1 MKEDNLLR
9 MLNNIADAKDGCN
22 IYMTKNKFFD
32 DLETRSIDERN
43 SDHLKKL
50 NNLIKIAKDN
60 NNQSVRLEK
69 PLKTLE
75 DLNSIPLLRKSE
87 LIQKQSDFPPFADL
101 NVSEIKD
108 FAHIYRSPGP
118 IYDLDGHS
126 KDWWRFS
133 RALHAAGFCYGDIV
147 QNCFSYHFTPAG
159 AMFEEAAKIPKCTVF
174 PAGGENTD
182 LQLEVMKD
190 IGTTA
195 YVGVP
200 DFLKIILEKADE
212 KNISLSK
219 LTKAMVTGGPLFPAV
234 AQNFRE
240 RNIHVRQCYG
250 TADLGLVAYEAA
262 ENDGMVIDENVIL
275 EIVKPG
281 TGKPLNDG
289 EVGEVVVTVLNNYE
303 LPIIRFATGDLSAIL
318 EGSSS
323 TGRTNKRIKGWMG
336 RADQTT
342 KVRGMFV
349 QPSQVNK
356 ILENLNINGSAR
368 MIVSRSNDRDELLLK
383 VEAEVT
389 DTHQIESLQQKISDE
404 IKNVI
409 NLRGNAKIV
418 PIKSLP
424 NDGKVID
431 DIRDFGE

>member
-1 MKEDNLLR
+1 M
-9 MLNNIADAKDGCN
+9 I
-22 IYMTKNKFFD
+22 KNKFFD
-32 DLETRSIDERN
+32 DLEVRSKDERI

-50 NNLIKIAKDN
+50 NKLIEKAKQN
-60 NNQSVRLEK
+60 KNQS
-69 PLKTLE
+69 LKLNNE
-75 DLNSIPLLRKSE
+75 IKDLGDLSIIPLLRKSD
-87 LIQKQSDFPPFADL
+87 LIDKQSKLPPFAEL
-101 NVSEIKD
+101 NVSAIKD

-126 KDWWRFS
+126 KDWWRFA
-133 RALHAAGFCYGDIV
+133 RALHAADFGYGDIV

-159 AMFEEAAKIPKCTVF
+159 AMFEEAAKILKCTVF

-182 LQLEVMKD
+182 MQLEVMRD

-212 KNISLSK
+212 KKITLSK

-234 AQNFRE
+234 AQNFKD
-240 RNIHVRQCYG
+240 RNIQARQCYG

-262 ENDGMVIDENVIL
+262 ESEGMVIDEDVIL

-281 TGKPLNDG
+281 TGKSVKDG

-303 LPIIRFATGDLSAIL
+303 LPIIRFATGDLSAIMD
-318 EGSSS
+318 GVSI

-356 ILENLNINGSAR
+356 ILENLKIDNEAR
-368 MIVSRSNDRDELLLK
+368 MIISRSNDKDELLLK
-383 VEAEVT
+383 VESNITNSSE
-389 DTHQIESLQQKISDE
+389 IETMKQKISDE

-409 NLRGNAKIV
+409 NLRGTLEIV
-418 PIKSLP
+418 PVNSLP

-431 DIRDFGE
+431 DTRNFGE

>member
-1 MKEDNLLR
+1 M
-9 MLNNIADAKDGCN
+9 I
-22 IYMTKNKFFD
+22 KNKFFD
-32 DLETRSIDERN
+32 DLEIRSKDERI

-50 NNLIKIAKDN
+50 NKLIEKAKQN
-60 NNQSVRLEK
+60 KNQLLRFNVEI
-69 PLKTLE
+69 E
-75 DLNSIPLLRKSE
+75 DLDDLSQIPLLRKSD
-87 LIQKQSDFPPFADL
+87 LIDKQSKQPPFAEL

-118 IYDLDGHS
+118 IYDLDGYS
-126 KDWWRFS
+126 QNWWRFA
-133 RALHAAGFCYGDIV
+133 RALHAADFRYGDIV

-159 AMFEEAAKIPKCTVF
+159 AMFEEAAKILKCTVI

-182 LQLEVMKD
+182 MQLEVMHD
-190 IGTTA
+190 IGTSA

-212 KNISLSK
+212 KKISLSK

-234 AQNFRE
+234 AQNFKD
-240 RNIHVRQCYG
+240 RNIQARQCYG

-262 ENDGMVIDENVIL
+262 ESEGMVIDEDVIL

-281 TGKPLNDG
+281 TGKPVKDG

-303 LPIIRFATGDLSAIL
+303 LPIIRFATGDLSAIMDG
-318 EGSSS
+318 ESI

-356 ILENLNINGSAR
+356 ILENLKIDNEAR
-368 MIVSRSNDRDELLLK
+368 MIISRSNDKDELLLK
-383 VEAEVT
+383 VESNITNSSE
-389 DTHQIESLQQKISDE
+389 IETMKQKISDE

-409 NLRGNAKIV
+409 NLRGTLEIV
-418 PIKSLP
+418 PVNSLP

-431 DIRDFGE
+431 DTRNFGE

>member
-1 MKEDNLLR
+1 MVV
-9 MLNNIADAKDGCN
+9 NINDK
-22 IYMTKNKFFD
+22 TEFFD
-32 DLETRSIDERN
+32 DLETRSDDKRN
-43 SDHLKKL
+43 LDHLNKL
-50 NNLIKIAKDN
+50 NLLIDSAKSN
-60 NNQSVRLEK
+60 KNQSTRLNGA
-69 PLKTLE
+69 LKGLD
-75 DLNSIPLLRKSE
+75 DLISIPVSRKSD
-87 LIQKQSDFPPFADL
+87 LIIEQQKNPPFANL
-101 NVSEIKD
+101 NVSDIKN

-118 IYDLDGHS
+118 IYDLDGHT

-133 RALHAAGFCYGDIV
+133 RALHAANIGYGDIV

-159 AMFEEAAKIPKCTVF
+159 AMFEEAAKILKCTVF

-182 LQLEVMKD
+182 LQLEVMNT
-190 IGTTA
+190 IGTSA

-200 DFLKIILEKADE
+200 DFLKIILDKAE
-212 KNISLSK
+212 ENKISLPN
-219 LTKAMVTGGPLFPAV
+219 LTKAMVTGGPLFPNV
-234 AQNFRE
+234 AKSFKE
-240 RNIHVRQCYG
+240 RGIQVRQCYG

-262 ENDGMVIDENVIL
+262 ENEGMVIDENVIL

-281 TGKPLNDG
+281 TGKPVKDG

-318 EGSSS
+318 EGKCS

-356 ILENLNINGSAR
+356 ILENLYLNNKAR
-368 MIVSRSNDRDELLLK
+368 LIVSRLNEKDELHIK
-383 VEAEVT
+383 IEA
-389 DTHQIESLQQKISDE
+389 DISDSTE
-404 IKNVI
+404 LSSIKTKILEQIKHII
-409 NLRGNAKIV
+409 NLRGTVEIV
-418 PIKSLP
+418 PVNSLP

-431 DIRDFGE
+431 DTRDFGE

>member
-1 MKEDNLLR
+1 
-9 MLNNIADAKDGCN
+9 
-22 IYMTKNKFFD
+22 MTKDKFFD
-32 DLETRSIDERN
+32 DLEIRSKDERDF
-43 SDHLKKL
+43 DHLKKL
-50 NNLIKIAKDN
+50 NSLIEVAKKNKNLESRLNYKIN
-60 NNQSVRLEK
+60 
-69 PLKTLE
+69 
-75 DLNSIPLLRKSE
+75 DLNDLVSIPLLRKSD
-87 LIQKQSDFPPFADL
+87 LIKSQNDYPPFADL
-101 NVSEIKD
+101 NVSNVKD

-126 KDWWRFS
+126 KDWWRFA
-133 RALHAAGFCYGDIV
+133 RALHAANFGYGDIV

-159 AMFEEAAKIPKCTVF
+159 LMFEEAAKILRCTVF

-182 LQLEVMKD
+182 LQLDVMNT

-212 KNISLSK
+212 KNINLSK
-219 LTKAMVTGGPLFPAV
+219 LKKAMVTGGPLFPAV
-234 AQNFRE
+234 AENFKE
-240 RNIHVRQCYG
+240 RNIQTRQCYG
-250 TADLGLVAYEAA
+250 TADLGLVAYEAS

-281 TGKPLNDG
+281 TGKLVKNGD
-289 EVGEVVVTVLNNYE
+289 VGEVVVTVLNNFE
-303 LPIIRFATGDLSAIL
+303 LPIIRFATGDLSAIMK
-318 EGSSS
+318 GKSS

-356 ILENLNINGSAR
+356 ILENLKINDVAR
-368 MIVSRSNDRDELLLK
+368 MIISRSNDRDQLLLK
-383 VEAEVT
+383 
-389 DTHQIESLQQKISDE
+389 IESNLLNASEIEKMQEKVSEE
-404 IKNVI
+404 IKNII
-409 NLRGNAKIV
+409 NLTGTSKIV
-418 PIKSLP
+418 PVNSLP

-431 DIRDFGE
+431 DTRNFGE

>member
-1 MKEDNLLR
+1 M
-9 MLNNIADAKDGCN
+9 I
-22 IYMTKNKFFD
+22 KNKFFD
-32 DLETRSIDERN
+32 DLEVRSKDERI

-50 NNLIKIAKDN
+50 HNLIEKAKQN
-60 NNQSVRLEK
+60 KNQLLRFNVEI
-69 PLKTLE
+69 E
-75 DLNSIPLLRKSE
+75 DLDDLSQIPLLRKSD
-87 LIQKQSDFPPFADL
+87 LIDKQSKQPPFAEL

-118 IYDLDGHS
+118 IYDLDGYS
-126 KDWWRFS
+126 QNWWRFA
-133 RALHAAGFCYGDIV
+133 RALHAADFRYGDIV

-159 AMFEEAAKIPKCTVF
+159 AMFEEAAKILKCTVI

-182 LQLEVMKD
+182 MQLEVMHD
-190 IGTTA
+190 IGTSA

-212 KNISLSK
+212 KKISLSK

-234 AQNFRE
+234 AQNFKD
-240 RNIHVRQCYG
+240 RNIQARQCYG

-262 ENDGMVIDENVIL
+262 ESEGMVIDEDVVL

-281 TGKPLNDG
+281 TGKPVKDG

-303 LPIIRFATGDLSAIL
+303 LPIIRFATGDLSAIMDG
-318 EGSSS
+318 ESI

-356 ILENLNINGSAR
+356 ILENLKIDNEAR
-368 MIVSRSNDRDELLLK
+368 MIISRSNDKDELLLK
-383 VEAEVT
+383 VESNITNSSE
-389 DTHQIESLQQKISDE
+389 IEIMKQKISDE

-409 NLRGNAKIV
+409 NLRGTLEIV
-418 PIKSLP
+418 PVNSLP

-431 DIRDFGE
+431 DTRKFGE

>member
-1 MKEDNLLR
+1 M
-9 MLNNIADAKDGCN
+9 I
-22 IYMTKNKFFD
+22 KNKFFD
-32 DLETRSIDERN
+32 DLEIRSKDERI

-50 NNLIKIAKDN
+50 NKLIEKAKQN
-60 NNQSVRLEK
+60 KNQLLRFNVEI
-69 PLKTLE
+69 E
-75 DLNSIPLLRKSE
+75 DLDDLSQIPLLRKSD
-87 LIQKQSDFPPFADL
+87 LIDKQSKQPPFAEL

-118 IYDLDGHS
+118 IYDLDGYS
-126 KDWWRFS
+126 QNWWRFA
-133 RALHAAGFCYGDIV
+133 RALHAADFRYGDIV

-159 AMFEEAAKIPKCTVF
+159 AMFEEAAKILKCTVI

-182 LQLEVMKD
+182 MQLEVMHD
-190 IGTTA
+190 IGTSA
-195 YVGVP
+195 YVGIP

-212 KNISLSK
+212 KKISLSK

-234 AQNFRE
+234 AQNFKD
-240 RNIHVRQCYG
+240 RNIQARQCYG

-262 ENDGMVIDENVIL
+262 ESEGMVIDEDVIL

-281 TGKPLNDG
+281 TGKPVKDG

-303 LPIIRFATGDLSAIL
+303 LPIIRFATGDLSAIMD
-318 EGSSS
+318 GVSI

-342 KVRGMFV
+342 KVKGMFV
-349 QPSQVNK
+349 QPSQINK
-356 ILENLNINGSAR
+356 ILENLKIDNEAR
-368 MIVSRSNDRDELLLK
+368 MIISRSNDKDELLLK
-383 VEAEVT
+383 VESNITNSSE
-389 DTHQIESLQQKISDE
+389 IETMKQKISDE

-409 NLRGNAKIV
+409 NLRGTLEIV
-418 PIKSLP
+418 PVNSLP

-431 DIRDFGE
+431 DTRDFGE

>member
-1 MKEDNLLR
+1 MIN
-9 MLNNIADAKDGCN
+9 
-22 IYMTKNKFFD
+22 NKFFD
-32 DLETRSIDERN
+32 NLEIRSKDERI
-43 SDHLKKL
+43 SDHLNKL
-50 NNLIKIAKDN
+50 NELIEKSQKN
-60 NNQSVRLEK
+60 KNQSIRFNGPIK
-69 PLKTLE
+69 
-75 DLNSIPLLRKSE
+75 DLNDLSDIPLLRKSD
-87 LIQKQSDFPPFADL
+87 LIEKQSKLPPFAEL
-101 NVSEIKD
+101 NVSEIRD

-126 KDWWRFS
+126 KNWWRFA
-133 RALHAAGFCYGDIV
+133 RALHAADFGYGDIV

-159 AMFEEAAKIPKCTVF
+159 AMFEEAAKILKCTVF

-182 LQLEVMKD
+182 MQLEVMND

-212 KNISLSK
+212 KKILLSK
-219 LTKAMVTGGPLFPAV
+219 LKKAMVTGGPLFPAV
-234 AQNFRE
+234 AQYFKE
-240 RNIHVRQCYG
+240 RNIQARQCYG

-262 ENDGMVIDENVIL
+262 EGEGMVIDEDVIL

-281 TGKPLNDG
+281 TGKLVKDG
-289 EVGEVVVTVLNNYE
+289 DVGEVVVTVLNNYE
-303 LPIIRFATGDLSAIL
+303 LPIIRFATGDLSAII
-318 EGSSS
+318 EGESI

-356 ILENLNINGSAR
+356 ILENLKIDNVAR
-368 MIVSRSNDRDELLLK
+368 MIISRSNDKDELLLK
-383 VEAEVT
+383 VESNLSNQPE
-389 DTHQIESLQQKISDE
+389 IESIKQKISEE
-404 IKNVI
+404 IKTVL
-409 NLRGNAKIV
+409 NLRGNSEIV
-418 PIKSLP
+418 PVNSLP

-431 DIRDFGE
+431 DIRNFGE

>member
-1 MKEDNLLR
+1 MIN
-9 MLNNIADAKDGCN
+9 
-22 IYMTKNKFFD
+22 NKFFD
-32 DLETRSIDERN
+32 NLEIRSKDERI
-43 SDHLKKL
+43 SDHLNKL
-50 NNLIKIAKDN
+50 NELIEKSQKN
-60 NNQSVRLEK
+60 KNQSIRFNGPIK
-69 PLKTLE
+69 
-75 DLNSIPLLRKSE
+75 DLNDLSVIPLLRKSD
-87 LIQKQSDFPPFADL
+87 LIDKQSKFPPFADL

-126 KDWWRFS
+126 KNWWRFA
-133 RALHAAGFCYGDIV
+133 RALHAADFGYGDIV

-159 AMFEEAAKIPKCTVF
+159 AMFEEAAKILKCTVF
-174 PAGGENTD
+174 PAGTENTD
-182 LQLEVMKD
+182 MQIEVMYN

-212 KNISLSK
+212 KKISLSK
-219 LTKAMVTGGPLFPAV
+219 LKKAMVTGGPLFPAV
-234 AQNFRE
+234 AQNFKD
-240 RNIHVRQCYG
+240 RNIQARQCYG

-262 ENDGMVIDENVIL
+262 EGEGMVIDEGVIL

-281 TGKPLNDG
+281 TGKPVKDG
-289 EVGEVVVTVLNNYE
+289 DVGEVVVTVLNNFE
-303 LPIIRFATGDLSAIL
+303 LPIVRFATGDLSAIM
-318 EGSSS
+318 EGESI

-356 ILENLNINGSAR
+356 ILENLKIDSVAR
-368 MIVSRSNDRDELLLK
+368 MIISRSNDKDELILK
-383 VEAEVT
+383 VESNLSNES
-389 DTHQIESLQQKISDE
+389 DIEAIEQTISEE
-404 IKNVI
+404 IKTVV
-409 NLRGNAKIV
+409 NLRGNSKIV
-418 PIKSLP
+418 PVNSLP

-431 DIRDFGE
+431 DTRNFGE

>member
-1 MKEDNLLR
+1 MVV
-9 MLNNIADAKDGCN
+9 NINDK
-22 IYMTKNKFFD
+22 TEFFD
-32 DLETRSIDERN
+32 DLETRSDDERN
-43 SDHLKKL
+43 LDHLNKPKL
-50 NNLIKIAKDN
+50 LTDYAKSN
-60 NNQSVRLEK
+60 KNQSTRLNGA
-69 PLKTLE
+69 LKGLD
-75 DLNSIPLLRKSE
+75 DLISIPVSRKSD
-87 LIQKQSDFPPFADL
+87 LIIEQQKNPPFANL
-101 NVSEIKD
+101 NVSDIKN

-118 IYDLDGHS
+118 IYDLDGHT

-133 RALHAAGFCYGDIV
+133 RALHAANIGYGDIV

-159 AMFEEAAKIPKCTVF
+159 AMFEEAAKILKCTVF

-182 LQLEVMKD
+182 LQLEVMNT

-200 DFLKIILEKADE
+200 DFLKIILDKAE
-212 KNISLSK
+212 ENKISLPN
-219 LTKAMVTGGPLFPAV
+219 LTKAMVTGGPLFPNV
-234 AQNFRE
+234 AKSFKE
-240 RNIHVRQCYG
+240 RGIQVRQCYG

-262 ENDGMVIDENVIL
+262 ENEGMVIDENVIL

-281 TGKPLNDG
+281 TGKLLKDG

-318 EGSSS
+318 EGKCS

-356 ILENLNINGSAR
+356 ILENLYLNNKAR
-368 MIVSRSNDRDELLLK
+368 LIVSRLNEKDELHIK
-383 VEAEVT
+383 IEADISDSTELSSIKT
-389 DTHQIESLQQKISDE
+389 KISE
-404 IKNVI
+404 QIKHII
-409 NLRGNAKIV
+409 NLRGTVEIV
-418 PIKSLP
+418 PVNSLP

-431 DIRDFGE
+431 DTRDFGE

>member
-1 MKEDNLLR
+1 MVV
-9 MLNNIADAKDGCN
+9 NINDKTN
-22 IYMTKNKFFD
+22 FFD
-32 DLETRSIDERN
+32 NLETRSEDERN
-43 SDHLKKL
+43 SNHLNKL
-50 NNLIKIAKDN
+50 NLLINAAKN
-60 NNQSVRLEK
+60 NKNQSIR
-69 PLKTLE
+69 
-75 DLNSIPLLRKSE
+75 LNSDLKGLDDLVSIPVSRKSD
-87 LIQKQSDFPPFADL
+87 LILEQQKNPPFANL
-101 NVSEIKD
+101 NVSDIKN

-118 IYDLDGHS
+118 IYDLDGHT

-133 RALHAAGFCYGDIV
+133 RALHAANIGYGDIV

-159 AMFEEAAKIPKCTVF
+159 AMFEEAAKILKCTVF

-182 LQLEVMKD
+182 LQLEVMNT

-200 DFLKIILEKADE
+200 DFLKIILDKAD
-212 KNISLSK
+212 KNKISLPSLK
-219 LTKAMVTGGPLFPAV
+219 KAMVTGGPLFPNV
-234 AQNFRE
+234 AKSFKE
-240 RNIHVRQCYG
+240 RDIQVRQCYG

-262 ENDGMVIDENVIL
+262 ENEGMVIDENVIL

-281 TGKPLNDG
+281 TGKPLKDG

-318 EGSSS
+318 EGKCS

-356 ILENLNINGSAR
+356 ILENLYLNNKAR
-368 MIVSRSNDRDELLLK
+368 LIVSRLNEKDELHIK
-383 VEAEVT
+383 IEADISDSTELSSIKT
-389 DTHQIESLQQKISDE
+389 KISE
-404 IKNVI
+404 QIKNII
-409 NLRGNAKIV
+409 NLRGTVEIV
-418 PIKSLP
+418 PVNSLP

-431 DIRDFGE
+431 DTRDFGE

>member
-1 MKEDNLLR
+1 M
-9 MLNNIADAKDGCN
+9 I
-22 IYMTKNKFFD
+22 KNKFFD
-32 DLETRSIDERN
+32 DLETRSVDERN
-43 SDHLKKL
+43 NDHLEKL
-50 NNLIKIAKDN
+50 NNLIKTAKN
-60 NNQSVRLEK
+60 NKNQSLRFDNTLVT
-69 PLKTLE
+69 LK
-75 DLNSIPLLRKSE
+75 DLATIPLLRKSE
-87 LIQKQSDFPPFADL
+87 LIKKQSDYPPFAQL
-101 NVSEIKD
+101 NVSEVKD

-159 AMFEEAAKIPKCTVF
+159 AMFEEAAKILKCTVF

-182 LQLEVMKD
+182 LQLEVMSD

-212 KNISLSK
+212 KKISLSK

-234 AQNFRE
+234 AQNFKE
-240 RNIHVRQCYG
+240 RNIQARQCYG

-262 ENDGMVIDENVIL
+262 ENDGMVVDENVIL

-281 TGKPLNDG
+281 TGKPIEDG
-289 EVGEVVVTVLNNYE
+289 EVGEVVVTVLNNHE

-318 EGSSS
+318 EGNSS

-356 ILENLNINGSAR
+356 ILESLQLNGPAR
-368 MIVSRSNDRDELLLK
+368 MIVSRSNDKDELLLK
-383 VEAEVT
+383 VESKVT
-389 DTHQIESLQQKISDE
+389 DTAQIESLQEKISDQ

-409 NLRGNAKIV
+409 NLRCNVKIV

>member
-1 MKEDNLLR
+1 M
-9 MLNNIADAKDGCN
+9 I
-22 IYMTKNKFFD
+22 KNKFFD
-32 DLETRSIDERN
+32 DLETRSVDERN
-43 SDHLKKL
+43 NDHLEKL
-50 NNLIKIAKDN
+50 NNLIKTAKN
-60 NNQSVRLEK
+60 NKNQSLRFDNTLE
-69 PLKTLE
+69 TLE
-75 DLNSIPLLRKSE
+75 DLVSIPLLRKSE
-87 LIQKQSDFPPFADL
+87 LIQKQSDYPPFAQL
-101 NVSEIKD
+101 NVSEVKD

-159 AMFEEAAKIPKCTVF
+159 AMFEEAAKILKCTVF

-182 LQLEVMKD
+182 LQLEVMRD

-212 KNISLSK
+212 KKISLSK

-234 AQNFRE
+234 AQNFKE

-262 ENDGMVIDENVIL
+262 DNDGMVIDENVVL

-281 TGKPLNDG
+281 TGKPIEDG
-289 EVGEVVVTVLNNYE
+289 EVGEVIVTVLNNYE

-318 EGSSS
+318 EGNSS

-356 ILENLNINGSAR
+356 ILESLQINDSAR
-368 MIVSRSNDRDELLLK
+368 LIVSRSNDKDELILK
-383 VEAEVT
+383 VESEIT
-389 DTHQIESLQQKISDE
+389 DKAQIESLQEKISE
-404 IKNVI
+404 QIKNVI
-409 NLRGNAKIV
+409 NLRGNVKIV

-431 DIRDFGE
+431 DIRHFGE

>member
-1 MKEDNLLR
+1 MIN
-9 MLNNIADAKDGCN
+9 
-22 IYMTKNKFFD
+22 NKFFD
-32 DLETRSIDERN
+32 NLEIRSKDERI
-43 SDHLKKL
+43 SDHLNKL
-50 NNLIKIAKDN
+50 NELIEKSQKN
-60 NNQSVRLEK
+60 KNQSIRFNGPIK
-69 PLKTLE
+69 
-75 DLNSIPLLRKSE
+75 DLNDLSVIPLLRKSD
-87 LIQKQSDFPPFADL
+87 LIDKQSKFPPFADL

-126 KDWWRFS
+126 KNWWRFA
-133 RALHAAGFCYGDIV
+133 RALHAADFGYGDIV

-159 AMFEEAAKIPKCTVF
+159 AMFEEAAKILKCTVF
-174 PAGGENTD
+174 PAGTENTD
-182 LQLEVMKD
+182 MQIEVMYD

-212 KNISLSK
+212 KKISLSK
-219 LTKAMVTGGPLFPAV
+219 LKKAMVTGGPLFPAV
-234 AQNFRE
+234 AQNFKD
-240 RNIHVRQCYG
+240 RNIQARQCYG

-262 ENDGMVIDENVIL
+262 EGEGMVIDEGVIL

-281 TGKPLNDG
+281 TGKPVKDG
-289 EVGEVVVTVLNNYE
+289 DVGEVVVTVLNNFE
-303 LPIIRFATGDLSAIL
+303 LPIVRFATGDLSAIM
-318 EGSSS
+318 EGESI

-356 ILENLNINGSAR
+356 ILENLKIDSVAR
-368 MIVSRSNDRDELLLK
+368 MIISRSNDKDELILK
-383 VEAEVT
+383 VESNLSNES
-389 DTHQIESLQQKISDE
+389 DIEAIEQTISEE
-404 IKNVI
+404 IKTVV
-409 NLRGNAKIV
+409 NLRGNSKIV
-418 PIKSLP
+418 PVNSLP

-431 DIRDFGE
+431 DTRNFGE

>member
-1 MKEDNLLR
+1 M
-9 MLNNIADAKDGCN
+9 I
-22 IYMTKNKFFD
+22 KNKFFD
-32 DLETRSIDERN
+32 DLEVRSNDERIADN
-43 SDHLKKL
+43 LKKL
-50 NNLIKIAKDN
+50 NKLIQKAKQN
-60 NNQSVRLEK
+60 KNQS
-69 PLKTLE
+69 LKLNNE
-75 DLNSIPLLRKSE
+75 IKDLGDLSIIPLLRKSD
-87 LIQKQSDFPPFADL
+87 LIDKQSKLPPFAEL
-101 NVSEIKD
+101 NVSAIKD

-126 KDWWRFS
+126 KDWWRFA
-133 RALHAAGFCYGDIV
+133 RALHAADFGYGDIV

-159 AMFEEAAKIPKCTVF
+159 AMFEEAAKILKCTVF

-182 LQLEVMKD
+182 MQLEVMRD

-212 KNISLSK
+212 KKITLSK

-234 AQNFRE
+234 AQNFKDR
-240 RNIHVRQCYG
+240 IIQARQCYG

-262 ENDGMVIDENVIL
+262 ENEGMVIDEDVIL

-281 TGKPLNDG
+281 TGKPVKDG

-303 LPIIRFATGDLSAIL
+303 LPIIRFATGDLSAIMD
-318 EGSSS
+318 GNSI

-356 ILENLNINGSAR
+356 ILENLKIDNVAR
-368 MIVSRSNDRDELLLK
+368 MIISRSNDKDELLLK
-383 VEAEVT
+383 VESNLSNSSE
-389 DTHQIESLQQKISDE
+389 IEAIKQKISDE
-404 IKNVI
+404 IKNVV
-409 NLRGNAKIV
+409 NLRGTLEIV
-418 PIKSLP
+418 PVNSLP

-431 DIRDFGE
+431 DTRNFGE